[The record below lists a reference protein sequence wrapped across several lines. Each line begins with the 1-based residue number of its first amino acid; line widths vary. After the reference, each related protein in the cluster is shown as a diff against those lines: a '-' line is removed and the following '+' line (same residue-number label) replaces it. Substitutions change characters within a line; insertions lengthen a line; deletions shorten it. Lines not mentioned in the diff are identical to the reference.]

1 MQRYSIL
8 KLFGLT
14 LLTQVVLVGISFAEV
29 FGYSMFVNS
38 GKEESFYE
46 AHAMASAPWISGI
59 FGFIVFFFVSR
70 YWTKKQLPNAFNL
83 ALMFPLVYIVWDL
96 LVVTLYGVPDWLA
109 FLPIFVSANGAKLVG
124 SMSGYYF
131 NRS

>member
-1 MQRYSIL
+1 MQRYTIL

-29 FGYSMFVNS
+29 FGYSMFVNT
-38 GKEESFYE
+38 GKDEAFYE
-46 AHAMASAPWISGI
+46 AHAMVSAPWISGI

-70 YWTKKQLPNAFNL
+70 YWTKKPLPNAFKL
-83 ALMFPLVYIVWDL
+83 ALMFPLVYVVWDL
-96 LVVTLYGVPDWLA
+96 LVVTLYGVPDWLD
-109 FLPIFVSANGAKLVG
+109 FLPIFVLANGAKLAG
-124 SMSGYYF
+124 SLGGHFF